1 LATEAFGAGQRLKLQ
16 AGRGLIRTRLPAPQT
31 KPLRTMRPSCKS
43 VASQTVACPQN
54 SRTMVEVHENP
65 QNLQSP
71 SSSTSAADSM
81 GLRRLLMT
89 HIGGAPTALCPC
101 GCPRHAIQ
109 PCAYGR
115 SLVIP
120 LVPNSL
126 APTCARQ
133 TLVKGDHR
141 RRRCCLPALDRR
153 VEFLPSGVASTP
165 AKRLRSQ
172 D

>member
-1 LATEAFGAGQRLKLQ
+1 MSSYISRPDLRIKLQ
-16 AGRGLIRTRLPAPQT
+16 AGRVLIRTRLPAPQT

-89 HIGGAPTALCPC
+89 HTGGAHRAMSVWTPT
-101 GCPRHAIQ
+101 PRDPAVRQ
-109 PCAYGR
+109 LMVGEPGDSSRPQQSRTYVCASDIGQGR
-115 SLVIP
+115 S
-120 LVPNSL
+120 
-126 APTCARQ
+126 
-133 TLVKGDHR
+133 
-141 RRRCCLPALDRR
+141 PALP
-153 VEFLPSGVASTP
+153 LLSTG
-165 AKRLRSQ
+165 ARS
-172 D
+172 